1 MEILSPT
8 ILQGAWNVA
17 LVLTGLSA
25 LILAVIVAV
34 RWQAQTSARRS
45 ADFRK
50 QAEPLVTAYLA
61 GREKSEA
68 VAAVLQR
75 DPEAALLLLM
85 EISERLS
92 PSGREP
98 LRELFSS
105 LPIRTKEISALQSR
119 DWQRRLQA
127 ASRLAY
133 LGDGDSAAALL
144 DTLGDPVLSVRLV
157 AARSLGRLGETRA
170 VTPIILAFDLPG
182 EMNQR
187 QVAEALLTFGAA
199 AVPPLLEVL
208 ERPQGTYSDNAINL
222 AARVLGLLRA
232 PGAIHRLAELL
243 DHAEF
248 RVRLNAV
255 RSLGLI
261 GDRSSADDIARLATD
276 SAWEVRNVVM
286 QALGRL
292 HSDRHLDHLVRALHD
307 SSWWVRFSAAQ
318 ALWQLGDVGRAAL
331 TSAMTGDTDRYAR
344 DMSRQIL
351 EEHGSIAA
359 REAHTS

>member
-1 MEILSPT
+1 MEILSPS
-8 ILQGAWNVA
+8 ILQGAWNMA
-17 LVLTGLSA
+17 LVLTGLST
-25 LILAVIVAV
+25 LVLAVIVAV
-34 RWQAQTSARRS
+34 RWQAQTAVRRA
-45 ADFRK
+45 ADFRE

-61 GREKSEA
+61 GREEYEV
-68 VAAVLQR
+68 VATVLQR

-85 EISERLS
+85 EISEQIS

-105 LPIRTKEISALQSR
+105 LPLRAKEISALQSR

-133 LGDGDSAAALL
+133 LGDGDSTAALL
-144 DTLGDPVLSVRLV
+144 NALGDPVLSVRLA
-157 AARSLGRLGETRA
+157 AARSLGQLGKA
-170 VTPIILAFDLPG
+170 DAITPIVLAFDLPG

-187 QVAEALLTFGAA
+187 RVAEALLTFGSA
-199 AVPPLLEVL
+199 AVPPLLAML
-208 ERPQGTYSDNAINL
+208 ADPQGTHSDNAINL
-222 AARVLGLLRA
+222 AARVMGHLRA
-232 PGAIHRLAELL
+232 PEAVQPLTKLL

-248 RVRLNAV
+248 RVRLNAI

-261 GDRSSADDIARLATD
+261 GDHGSADDIAHLAAD

-292 HSDRHLDHLVRALHD
+292 RSDKHLDLLVRALHD

-318 ALWQLGDVGRAAL
+318 ALWQLGDAGRTAL

-351 EEHGSIAA
+351 EEHGAITA

>member
-1 MEILSPT
+1 MEILSPS

-25 LILAVIVAV
+25 LVLAVIVAV
-34 RWQAQTSARRS
+34 RWQAQIAARRA
-45 ADFRK
+45 ADFRE
-50 QAEPLVTAYLA
+50 QAEPLVMAYLA
-61 GREKSEA
+61 GREKREV
-68 VAAVLQR
+68 VAAALQR
-75 DPEAALLLLM
+75 DPDAALLLLM
-85 EISERLS
+85 EISERIS

-98 LRELFSS
+98 LRALFST
-105 LPIRTKEISALQSR
+105 LPLLTKEISALQSR

-127 ASRLAY
+127 VSRLAF
-133 LGDGDSAAALL
+133 LGDGDSTSALL
-144 DTLGDPVLSVRLV
+144 DALGDPVLSVRLA
-157 AARSLGRLGETRA
+157 AARALGQLGEARA
-170 VTPIILAFDLPG
+170 VTSIVLAFDLPG

-187 QVAEALLTFGAA
+187 RVAEALLTFGAA
-199 AVPPLLEVL
+199 AVPSLLEVL
-208 ERPQGTYSDNAINL
+208 EDPQGAYSDNAINL

-232 PGAIHRLAELL
+232 LEAVQPLAKLL

-261 GDRSSADDIARLATD
+261 GEHSSADDVARLADD

-292 HSDRHLDHLVRALHD
+292 HSDRHLDLLVRALHD

-351 EEHGSIAA
+351 EEHGAITA
-359 REAHTS
+359 REVHTL